1 MQRTATH
8 HLSGV
13 MKLYEEGVNLIRQHI
28 GYDLLSRVIS
38 SMIHSYIIES
48 ELYGIDNALYH
59 AIGTA
64 YYMGIAK
71 GVRMQKRHPKQ

>member
-1 MQRTATH
+1 MQRTTTH

-28 GYDLLSRVIS
+28 LHSRVIS